1 MWDSVPSDIISAG
14 DVLSKSQ
21 LATQSGGK
29 YMQGRKYDAPDSGTS
44 GLPKGTA
51 SVPIGNGVAIVL
63 VTTLRCLESA
73 TGLTFGM
80 RRFVTKAGQKNLA
93 RRGSVTKEIPG
104 KITTE
109 MSIEAI
115 ANLMNLVVAYELIK
129 SKPGNMTPGVDSQT
143 LDGMDLE
150 TLRRVQRILRAGK
163 YAFPPARRIEIP
175 KPGKPGQTRPLTI
188 ASPRDKIVQKAILNV
203 MEPHYDP
210 QFLDSSHG
218 FRPGKGTHTAML
230 YVDAKFQSSHY
241 IIEADFSKAF
251 DSICH
256 SKLMVI
262 LARQIK
268 DEKLLKLIRS
278 GLKAGWMDKFG
289 KINETLGMGTPQ
301 GSILSPLLCNIFLN
315 ELDVFMEAL
324 KEKYRTG
331 AKPKNNK
338 IHESLTN
345 KIR

>member
-1 MWDSVPSDIISAG
+1 
-14 DVLSKSQ
+14 
-21 LATQSGGK
+21 
-29 YMQGRKYDAPDSGTS
+29 
-44 GLPKGTA
+44 
-51 SVPIGNGVAIVL
+51 
-63 VTTLRCLESA
+63 
-73 TGLTFGM
+73 M
-80 RRFVTKAGQKNLA
+80 RRFTTKAGQNNLA
-93 RRGSVTKEIPG
+93 RRGSVAKEVPG
-104 KITTE
+104 KNEVKMTIK
-109 MSIEAI
+109 SI
-115 ANLMNLVVAYELIK
+115 ANLENLVVAYELIK
-129 SKPGNMTPGVDSQT
+129 SKPGNMTPGVDSKT
-143 LDGMDLE
+143 LDGLDLA
-150 TLRRVQRILRAGK
+150 TLHRVQRILRAGK
-163 YAFPPARRIEIP
+163 YEFPPARRIEIP

-218 FRPGKGTHTAML
+218 FRPGRGTHTAML

-262 LARQIK
+262 IARQVK
-268 DEKLLKLIRS
+268 DEKLLKLVRS
-278 GLKAGWMDKFG
+278 GLEAGWLDRFG
-289 KINETLGMGTPQ
+289 EIHETLGMGTPQ

-331 AKPKNNK
+331 AKPKKNK
-338 IHESLTN
+338 VHESLTN